1 VLRFNQDKIRKI
13 TSEILASLE
22 RLNDL
27 RKLSLDDFT
36 SDLHKVGS
44 AKYNFIAAIEGIID
58 LCNHIIAKKRLQN
71 ARRLCRYFQSAD

>member
-44 AKYNFIAAIEGIID
+44 AKYNFIAAIKE
-58 LCNHIIAKKRLQN
+58 
-71 ARRLCRYFQSAD
+71 